1 MSIWDDHLTEQ
12 RGVGKGLLE
21 LFLTGKV
28 RVGGREQGEKIL
40 EALGPRFG
48 LWLELWDQKEL
59 RNVESPR
66 REGGP

>member
-1 MSIWDDHLTEQ
+1 ME
-12 RGVGKGLLE
+12 GLLGRAWNG
-21 LFLTGKV
+21 FL
-28 RVGGREQGEKIL
+28 QA
-40 EALGPRFG
+40 ALGLGVESTGRKLWRPWGLFG